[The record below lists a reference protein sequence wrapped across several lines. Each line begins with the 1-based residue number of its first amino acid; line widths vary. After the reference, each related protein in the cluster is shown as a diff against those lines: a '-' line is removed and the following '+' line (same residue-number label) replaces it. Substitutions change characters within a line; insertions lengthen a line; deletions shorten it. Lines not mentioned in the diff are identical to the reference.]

1 MELKKSWLRP
11 TQITK
16 KWPENKYG
24 FSENLKEVG
33 DYVETFPIPYED
45 CVKIRKAAHLWA
57 WFHKY
62 RVVTK
67 CIKQWETGLYYIRVT
82 LTAKV
87 RIRDYK

>member
-1 MELKKSWLRP
+1 M
-11 TQITK
+11 
-16 KWPENKYG
+16 
-24 FSENLKEVG
+24 
-33 DYVETFPIPYED
+33 PYED

-57 WFHKY
+57 WFHRY

-82 LTAKV
+82 LMSKV